1 MAAASLSGFCESKEA
16 TYAEKYRPQYHFTP
30 AHRWIGDPCGLV
42 RNGGRYLAYSW
53 GAAVSDDLVHWTEL
67 NDHAI
72 KELPP
77 KTSAFTGSVVVD
89 RDNTAGYGPGAMI
102 AAFTSFDED
111 SKKQSQSIAFSHD
124 GGETYRYYDGNPVI
138 DIWSTEFRDPTVIW
152 DEGSRRWVM
161 LVAKA
166 LEKKVAF
173 YGSDDLK
180 HWEWL
185 SDFGPLGDSARSW
198 ECPDMFQIEVDGKP
212 GVRKWVMVVSVNWAR
227 EQYFVGEFD
236 GKRFVADNPGDY
248 PLYVDNGLDYYA
260 SRVFQDYDRK
270 DAPVYTI
277 GWVNTWDYANF
288 APTQYG
294 KGIWSIPRE
303 YRLSDT
309 GDGYRL
315 RQIPYKGL
323 ESLRGKPY
331 TTSRRLPRGKTDLPQ
346 IGDMGNTYE
355 VDVTFT
361 KLGEAPVGLNFCEGD
376 GRRVVLG
383 YDPQSHY
390 LTLDRTNCADTEI
403 AGFERMTY
411 CKVRPIDGKLRLHC
425 FVDKSTIEIFVN
437 DGECTLTA
445 LTFPSETQTGFSLT
459 SLDGK
464 TTAEIKAYPLSS
476 IWPPSSPLSS
486 IWPAANIWN
495 DDNPQTPN
503 ANN

>member
-1 MAAASLSGFCESKEA
+1 MAAAALSGFCADSEA

-53 GAAVSDDLVHWTEL
+53 GAAASDDLVHWTEL

-185 SDFGPLGDSARSW
+185 SDFGPLGDSVRSW

-212 GVRKWVMVVSVNWAR
+212 GVRKWVMVVSVN
-227 EQYFVGEFD
+227 
-236 GKRFVADNPGDY
+236 
-248 PLYVDNGLDYYA
+248 
-260 SRVFQDYDRK
+260 
-270 DAPVYTI
+270 
-277 GWVNTWDYANF
+277 
-288 APTQYG
+288 
-294 KGIWSIPRE
+294 
-303 YRLSDT
+303 
-309 GDGYRL
+309 
-315 RQIPYKGL
+315 
-323 ESLRGKPY
+323 
-331 TTSRRLPRGKTDLPQ
+331 
-346 IGDMGNTYE
+346 
-355 VDVTFT
+355 
-361 KLGEAPVGLNFCEGD
+361 
-376 GRRVVLG
+376 
-383 YDPQSHY
+383 
-390 LTLDRTNCADTEI
+390 
-403 AGFERMTY
+403 
-411 CKVRPIDGKLRLHC
+411 
-425 FVDKSTIEIFVN
+425 
-437 DGECTLTA
+437 
-445 LTFPSETQTGFSLT
+445 
-459 SLDGK
+459 
-464 TTAEIKAYPLSS
+464 
-476 IWPPSSPLSS
+476 
-486 IWPAANIWN
+486 
-495 DDNPQTPN
+495 
-503 ANN
+503 